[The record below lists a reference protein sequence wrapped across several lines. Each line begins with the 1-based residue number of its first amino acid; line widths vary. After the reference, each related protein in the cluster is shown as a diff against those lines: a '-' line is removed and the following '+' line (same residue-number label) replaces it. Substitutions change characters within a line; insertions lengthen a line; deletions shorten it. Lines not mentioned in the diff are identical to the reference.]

1 MRKRDF
7 FLGDVLNVL
16 YRERIFEDDER
27 SCGNTTL
34 IRFMLR
40 VEDPIYD
47 DDFQNELFVTLLEEY
62 CSDELR
68 RQLGKENR
76 IALADDFFK
85 RWSEVAVGVLRN
97 DFPETWIRE
106 QDLRNESYFSDG
118 SIGTLMYIS
127 TALDIDFS
135 QSDLFK
141 TIVMFLN

>member
-106 QDLRNESYFSDG
+106 QDLRNESYFSVG